1 MSQGFHRRDEELEL
15 LALGALPEPQAEWV
29 RRHANGCGECAKRLA
44 EARGVAAIL
53 AFAPGEET
61 PAAEIRRRLMERI
74 TEDKRMEIAGA
85 NREKAS
91 SRWTRLTWVLIP
103 AALVL
108 GVISLVEWRE
118 VQRLNKMQRD
128 SNARLAEADRA
139 RTQEERLVRALAA
152 PDTVSYALAATA
164 VDPGAKGLVRYN
176 AKTGLFVCAVELA
189 QIPAEQ
195 VYAVWLVTP
204 TGQKLRAGTFTAS
217 ASAGHYRVWGG
228 EVAPEQEAK
237 GFQISIESREG
248 AAEGG
253 GPVVL
258 AAPGQK

>member
-15 LALGALPEPQAEWV
+15 LALGALPEQQAEWV

-53 AFAPGEET
+53 AFAPEEEK
-61 PAAEIRRRLMERI
+61 PAAEIRQRLMERI
-74 TEDKRMEIAGA
+74 AEDKRLEIAGA
-85 NREKAS
+85 NEERGI
-91 SRWTRLTWVLIP
+91 SRWTRLSWVLIP
-103 AALVL
+103 AVLVL
-108 GVISLVEWRE
+108 GVVSLVEWRE
-118 VQRLNKMQRD
+118 VQRLSRLQRD

-139 RTQEERLVRALAA
+139 RTEEERLVRALAA
-152 PDTVSYALAATA
+152 ADTVSYALAATA

-176 AKTGLFVCAVELA
+176 ANTGHFVCAVELA
-189 QIPAEQ
+189 QIPTGQ

-204 TGQKLRAGTFTAS
+204 TGEKLRAGMFTAS
-217 ASAGHYRVWGG
+217 ASAGRSRVWGG
-228 EVAPEQEAK
+228 EVAPGQVAK
-237 GFQISIESREG
+237 GFEISIESGDGTAEG
-248 AAEGG
+248 A